1 MSPGWEHQYS
11 GLFTPLPRFAV
22 EAYTEMAEPTP
33 RYVIHLPVV
42 VADLAGAL
50 DLART
55 LARALAS
62 TPQVDVGGST
72 VSAEDA
78 QHVRH
83 WVFCDRVMPD
93 RRRCARQADHDDACS
108 PVDDP

>member
-22 EAYTEMAEPTP
+22 GAHAEMP
-33 RYVIHLPVV
+33 RYVIHLPVAV
-42 VADLAGAL
+42 TDLAGAL

-55 LARALAS
+55 LARSLAS
-62 TPQVDVGGST
+62 TPQVDVAGIT

-83 WVFCDRVMPD
+83 WVFCDRIMPD
-93 RRRCARQADHDDACS
+93 RRRCARQADHVGACL
-108 PVDDP
+108 PNNGP

>member
-1 MSPGWEHQYS
+1 M
-11 GLFTPLPRFAV
+11 
-22 EAYTEMAEPTP
+22 
-33 RYVIHLPVV
+33 IHLPVV

-62 TPQVDVGGST
+62 MPQVDVGGST
-72 VSAEDA
+72 ISAEDA

-83 WVFCDRVMPD
+83 WVFCDRVMPAH
-93 RRRCARQADHDDACS
+93 RRCAWQADHDGACS

>member
-1 MSPGWEHQYS
+1 M
-11 GLFTPLPRFAV
+11 
-22 EAYTEMAEPTP
+22 
-33 RYVIHLPVV
+33 IHLPVV
-42 VADLAGAL
+42 VADLVGAL

-55 LARALAS
+55 LARVLAS
-62 TPQVDVGGST
+62 MPQIDAGGIT

-83 WVFCDRVMPD
+83 WVFCDRVLPD
-93 RRRCARQADHDDACS
+93 RHRCARQADHDEACS